1 MELFKN
7 ACGYEPIQVNCEG
20 YWETPLADLPPEL
33 KKLVTDTYF
42 LFRWDDLD
50 PTNRRN
56 IAAQNDYQHDP
67 QHEPSTYFELV
78 QFDEDL
84 KTWIAKARQESKDSV
99 VVALRDVADRIEQV
113 LSSDRQ
119 RVGSEIQLLRM
130 AASQAAVPSQSAP
143 AAERP
148 LSTTE
153 NNTLLKL
160 VIGMAMKG
168 YAYDPAASKSAVP
181 KEIADD
187 LATLGINITDDT
199 VRKWLKEGANN
210 VLPSSP
216 RQP

>member
-7 ACGYEPIQVNCEG
+7 ACGYAPIQVNCEG

-33 KKLVTDTYF
+33 KKLVTHTFF
-42 LFRWDDLD
+42 LFPWDELD

-56 IAAQNDYQHDP
+56 IAAQNDYLHDP
-67 QHEPSTYFELV
+67 LHEPSTYFELV
-78 QFDEDL
+78 QFQEEL
-84 KTWIAKARQESKDSV
+84 KDWLAKARRESKDAV
-99 VVALRDVADRIEQV
+99 ELVLRDVAARIEEV
-113 LSSDRQ
+113 LSGDRE
-119 RVGSEIQLLRM
+119 RVGSEIQLLRI
-130 AASQAAVPSQSAP
+130 AASQATAPSPSLSP
-143 AAERP
+143 AERT

-210 VLPSSP
+210 VLPSNP

>member
-67 QHEPSTYFELV
+67 QHEPSTYFALV

-113 LSSDRQ
+113 LSTDRE

-130 AASQAAVPSQSAP
+130 AASQAATPTSSPPS
-143 AAERP
+143 AERV
-148 LSTTE
+148 LTTTE